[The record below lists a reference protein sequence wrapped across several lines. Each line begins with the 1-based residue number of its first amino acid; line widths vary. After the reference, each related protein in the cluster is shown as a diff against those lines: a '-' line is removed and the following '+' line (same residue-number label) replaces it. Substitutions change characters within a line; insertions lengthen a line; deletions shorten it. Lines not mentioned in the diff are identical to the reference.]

1 MRVFLSIA
9 LIVLIQG
16 CTATVP
22 VKPKEPIQG
31 YVELNKETSFSLKD
45 LRPEESKLRSVGS
58 TNSMSCDHGLLRF
71 EDQITVPDRITYLK
85 SRLEQEA
92 VSLNLSG
99 EEIELLEFSVIVNN
113 QSFLRARSKGIT
125 FSYAASAIVIQEM
138 FNSFVSSYACWKE
151 EGKVGGYDL
160 SLNPQ
165 YQLVGVVDFSAR
177 INGKVYEIKEV
188 FVPSRDEMDL
198 PMIETAIYRAI
209 NSFIQELK
217 SK

>member
-16 CTATVP
+16 CTPTVP

-31 YVELNKETSFSLKD
+31 YVELNKELSFSLKD
-45 LRPEESKLRSVGS
+45 LRPEESKLRSVGAS
-58 TNSMSCDHGLLRF
+58 NPLSCDHGLIRF
-71 EDQITVPDRITYLK
+71 EDQITIPDRLTYLK
-85 SRLEQEA
+85 SRLEHES

-99 EEIELLEFSVIVNN
+99 MEIELLEFSVIVNN

-125 FSYAASAIVIQEM
+125 FSYAASAIALQEM
-138 FNSFVSSYACWKE
+138 FNSFISSYECWKE

-177 INGKVYEIKEV
+177 VNGKVYEIKEV
-188 FVPSRDEMDL
+188 FVPNKDEMDL
-198 PMIETAIYRAI
+198 PFVETAIYRAI
-209 NSFIQELK
+209 NAFILELK